1 MTSMML
7 GDSTLESL
15 TPSVN
20 APLVFK
26 EDYFGKKL
34 EEKKSPISNIWRLH
48 NCAQYFVYMQ
58 LIK

>member
-1 MTSMML
+1 ML

-20 APLVFK
+20 APLVLK

-34 EEKKSPISNIWRLH
+34 EEKKSSISNIRRVR

>member
-1 MTSMML
+1 MTSKML

-20 APLVFK
+20 APLVLK

-34 EEKKSPISNIWRLH
+34 EEKKSSISNIRRVR

>member
-1 MTSMML
+1 ML